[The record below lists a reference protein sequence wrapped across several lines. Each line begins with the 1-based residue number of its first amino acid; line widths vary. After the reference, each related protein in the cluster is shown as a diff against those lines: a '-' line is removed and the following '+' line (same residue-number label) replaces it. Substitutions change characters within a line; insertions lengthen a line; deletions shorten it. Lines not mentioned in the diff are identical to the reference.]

1 MGWLDRLFKRN
12 TPSKHVAKER
22 LQLVLRH
29 DRMKLPPGMLAA
41 LKDDLIR
48 VISNYVEIDEA
59 GISVELNERNSRR
72 SLVASIPVVGTRR
85 KKD

>member
-1 MGWLDRLFKRN
+1 MSWLDRLFKRK
-12 TPSKHVAKER
+12 TPSKNVAKER

-29 DRMKLPPGMLAA
+29 DRMKLPPGLLAA

>member
-1 MGWLDRLFKRN
+1 LFKRK
-12 TPSKHVAKER
+12 TPSKNVAKER

-29 DRMKLPPGMLAA
+29 DRMKLPPGLLAA